1 MRKMSL
7 YVYVGLFLAIIF
19 TTGCSGSTQTPV
31 IPETDLPLGI
41 DESRTPTH
49 TSRPTQTAYPT
60 SSPQPT
66 LIQLPTQDPFVIS
79 AQNDTQLEVLTHFGG
94 PPVGRITSLDWSLNG
109 NWLHVSGPSGTA
121 IYHADIFELQ
131 RVFPNPEYFSFLK
144 NGDEYAILHNGK
156 CQFFETSSGDLSH
169 EIELPDLTGGNF
181 LISPTGR
188 YLAANTLPNQF
199 SIWDLGSGEMTR
211 TVNLGEFFEFDLE
224 VIANKVFNSDGSSLF
239 VATNAGGLYQIDMAS
254 GAVERLFRAALVP
267 DPAIVS
273 NTPAECFSPGANGHH
288 LALLCAKYTPSTDY
302 STITSTYFTLK
313 WLDLNHGNHQ
323 LTSFETKNSL
333 SHPSLSPDGR
343 ALYLQGIGEFRLL
356 EVTPQGIEISTT
368 PDCLAH
374 SVDPFSISPS
384 AMGKVAVINSYERG
398 EIFFCDVLSGEKGL
412 VLNFEPLSSLAVG
425 IVGDKYLAA
434 VGRCSGEIELW
445 DPRKAQV
452 IEIIPAHDGCVNDLQ
467 FSRDGQF
474 LASGGED
481 GQVALWDV
489 EMPNIEPLYSAVHT
503 GPVKDLVLNHNGRYL
518 ASVSR
523 TELRLWDTL
532 SGEQLFSKELAAGK
546 NVTLGR
552 RDWVVVSDGNWVN
565 WYARDGLFTS
575 QFIDTGHLLVD
586 PGSKFITALSPSN
599 DWIGFFDLDRGN
611 EIYSFDLESNPV
623 QSIAL
628 SLDGCLLIG
637 IGEYEQIVF
646 WALNPFTLV
655 GTIDTRIERDNRV
668 VAAGTSPDGRLILLG
683 LEDGSVQVWGS
694 EGALNAIPGQTT
706 TQEFCDRLSKPIP
719 TATGVPTATRT
730 PTLVPPT
737 TTPAAFTRN
746 LYLTRPNL
754 QGADV
759 LALQERLLTL
769 GYEQV
774 GVPDGVFGALT
785 DQAIRQFQ
793 VDSGLVVDGVVG
805 PNTWSLLF
813 PMD

>member
-1 MRKMSL
+1 MRKLSL
-7 YVYVGLFLAIIF
+7 YVHLGLFLAIIF
-19 TTGCSGSTQTPV
+19 SIGCSGSTQTPALS
-31 IPETDLPLGI
+31 ETGLPQVT
-41 DESRTPTH
+41 DESRIPTH
-49 TSRPTQTAYPT
+49 TSSPTQTAFPT
-60 SSPQPT
+60 SSPEPT
-66 LIQLPTQDPFVIS
+66 PPPLPTQDPFVIS
-79 AQNDTQLEVLTHFGG
+79 AQNDTQLEILTNFGG
-94 PPVGRITSLDWSLNG
+94 PPVGKITSLDWSLNG
-109 NWLHVSGPSGTA
+109 NWLHVSGPSGA
-121 IYHADIFELQ
+121 VIYHADTFELQ
-131 RVFPNPEYFSFLK
+131 HVFPDPEYFSFLK
-144 NGDEYAILHNGK
+144 NGDEYAILQNG
-156 CQFFETSSGDLSH
+156 QLQIFETPGGNLNQ
-169 EIELPDLTGGNF
+169 EYVLPDLSGGNF

-188 YLAANTLPNQF
+188 YLAANTFPNQF
-199 SIWDLGSGEMTR
+199 SIWDLGSGEMAQ

-254 GAVERLFRAALVP
+254 GAVERLYRAVFVP
-267 DPAIVS
+267 DPTIVS

-288 LALLCAKYTPSTDY
+288 LVLLCAKYTPSADY
-302 STITSTYFTLK
+302 SRIASTYFTLK
-313 WLDLNHGNHQ
+313 WLDLNHGDHQ
-323 LTSFETKNSL
+323 LTSFETRNSF
-333 SHPSLSPDGR
+333 SNPSLSPDGK
-343 ALYLQGIGEFRLL
+343 ALYLQGIGEFKLL
-356 EVTPQGIEISTT
+356 ELTPQGVEILTT

-374 SVDPFSISPS
+374 SVDPFSLSPS
-384 AMGKVAVINSYERG
+384 GLGKVAVINSYERG
-398 EIFFCDVLSGEKGL
+398 EIFLCDVLSGEKGIAI
-412 VLNFEPLSSLAVG
+412 NFEPLSSLAVG
-425 IVGDKYLAA
+425 IVGDGYAAA

-445 DPRKAQV
+445 DPEKVQM

-467 FSRDGQF
+467 FSRDGQY

-489 EMPNIEPLYSAVHT
+489 GTQNVGPLFNAAHNNPIE
-503 GPVKDLVLNHNGRYL
+503 DLVLNHDGKYL

-523 TELRLWDTL
+523 TELQLWDTS
-532 SGEQLFSKELAAGK
+532 SGEQLFSKDLAAGK

-586 PGSKFITALSPSN
+586 PGSKFISALSPSN

-611 EIYSFDLESNPV
+611 EIYSFDLQSYPV

-646 WALNPFTLV
+646 WTLNPFTLV

-668 VAAGTSPDGRLILLG
+668 IAAGTSPDGRLILLG

-706 TQEFCDRLSKPIP
+706 TREFCDRISRPIP

-737 TTPAAFTRN
+737 PAPAAFTRN
-746 LYLTRPNL
+746 LYLTQPNL
-754 QGADV
+754 QGGDV

-769 GYEQV
+769 GYVQV
-774 GVPDGVFGALT
+774 GVPDGVFGSLT
-785 DQAIRQFQ
+785 DQAVRQFQ
-793 VDSGLVVDGVVG
+793 ADSGLAVDGVVG
-805 PNTWSLLF
+805 PQTWSLLF
-813 PMD
+813 PIE